1 VARGK
6 VITPLCPFMVS
17 FVSHHPS
24 YLPHVDEVHRHEIE
38 ALAATSAG
46 HGE

>member
-1 VARGK
+1 
-6 VITPLCPFMVS
+6 VS

-38 ALAATSAG
+38 ALATKTAADD
-46 HGE
+46 EFRR